1 MKKDINELSREINDF
16 MLENLS
22 NIKTKDAYDNLV
34 VKVKKAGKELD
45 SKLAGVYNNAK
56 YDKDVYINI
65 NKYLWMQE
73 KFNNYNYA
81 KGQKILKS
89 ICSEHSQALDK
100 DTCIGID
107 KYFLNEFANKHPD
120 YFEEGK

>member
-22 NIKTKDAYDNLV
+22 KIKNKEAYDNLV
-34 VKVKKAGKELD
+34 VKVKKAGIELD

-56 YDKDVYINI
+56 YDKDVYVNI

>member
-16 MLENLS
+16 MFENLS
-22 NIKTKDAYDNLV
+22 KVKTKEAYDHLIE
-34 VKVKKAGKELD
+34 KVKKAGKELD
-45 SKLAGVYNNAK
+45 SKLNGAYNNAK
-56 YDKDVYINI
+56 YDKDVYVNI

-89 ICSEHSQALDK
+89 ICSEHSQSLDK

-107 KYFLNEFANKHPD
+107 KYFLNEFANAHPD
-120 YFEEGK
+120 YFEESK